1 MENNVIEISNF
12 ELLARIIDGKATAIE
27 CMSVLLNMSDSVF
40 EECFMV
46 ALQAISLFNEKTCD
60 YDSIQ

>member
-12 ELLARIIDGKATAIE
+12 ELLGRIIDSEATYIE
-27 CMSVLLNMSDSVF
+27 HMSVLLNISDSVF

-60 YDSIQ
+60 YESIQ